1 MWYDNI
7 LIHSNACAHS
17 AKVIYIQPILKR
29 RIAILRSMSKEAD
42 AISALVEFLEAFP
55 TDTEA
60 WCELSGLYMGQGLGD
75 QAIFCLEEALLMLP
89 HSWNV
94 CCLLVA
100 WFIA

>member
-1 MWYDNI
+1 
-7 LIHSNACAHS
+7 
-17 AKVIYIQPILKR
+17 
-29 RIAILRSMSKEAD
+29 MSKEAD

-60 WCELSGLYMGQGLGD
+60 WCELSGLYTGQGLGD

-100 WFIA
+100 WFVA